1 MVVETKRAA
10 AGAGRHERG
19 AQPLPRAPIR
29 RRKVHEEVAERIER
43 MIRDGDLQPGD
54 SLPSE
59 REFMAA
65 FGVGRNA
72 VREAMLSL
80 RRMGLVAVSSGERS
94 RVVRPTAE
102 AMVAELSGAARLL
115 LADDDGMRQF
125 QDARSLFEGAIARR
139 AAKLA
144 TPADL
149 ERLREILER
158 NHKAIGDH
166 RAFMAIDVEFHV
178 ALAEICRNPLF
189 TAVHGAVVEW
199 LIDQRAIS
207 GKAATAGDAAYA
219 AHVRIFE
226 AVAAHDGAAAQL
238 AMEDHLAAVAEL
250 YWRIRATND
259 TSGG

>member
-1 MVVETKRAA
+1 METKRTA
-10 AGAGRHERG
+10 AGAGRPERTV
-19 AQPLPRAPIR
+19 QSLPQAPIR
-29 RRKVHEEVAERIER
+29 RRKVHEEVAERIEH
-43 MIRDGDLQPGD
+43 MIREGDLQPGD
-54 SLPSE
+54 FLPSE

-80 RRMGLVAVSSGERS
+80 QRMGLVAVSSGERS

-102 AMVAELSGAARLL
+102 AMVAELAGAARLL

-139 AAKLA
+139 AARLA

-149 ERLREILER
+149 ARLEEILDR
-158 NHKAIGDH
+158 NRKAIGDH
-166 RAFMAIDVEFHV
+166 RAFMAIDVEFHM
-178 ALAEICRNPLF
+178 ALADICRNPLF

-207 GKAATAGDAAYA
+207 GKAATAGEAAYA
-219 AHVRIFE
+219 AHVRILE
-226 AVAAHDGAAAQL
+226 AIAAHDGAAAQL

-250 YWRIRATND
+250 YWQIRATND
-259 TSGG
+259 TRGA